1 MLLVQPGAAAFV
13 QQAVGI
19 ARALP
24 SARPAGVE
32 LSTFVAWHRGA
43 AAMVAALSV
52 ALLQSHHAAVG
63 SSSSSSSGRN
73 GTSGAAPPEAALRR
87 ELQAAAWE
95 VVDLVPHMARVLQ
108 VLSAERADVDDLA
121 SVCQNYAAA
130 VSLLGMQGVTLA
142 GIRSGSELAAWAAA
156 ADSAAR
162 LLPLLAQLNAGWQ
175 GLPEEAAFLLAKFLL
190 LSLTTGSSYLAYAWV
205 NSGVV
210 TRGTAA
216 CSGQPPAAHLAKQLC
231 RLHKSSC
238 SLAHWLWVEGNHALM
253 PGCFDAELCC
263 QLLEAVHWLM
273 LAAQDLLKTLGRQ
286 GEELGVS
293 RCVPVLCS
301 CCPGTLPHPA

>member
-1 MLLVQPGAAAFV
+1 MWCLNQVGGILAHPCMGPSVNMLLVQPGAAAFV

-63 SSSSSSSGRN
+63 SSSSSGRN

-216 CSGQPPAAHLAKQLC
+216 CSGQPPVATSP
-231 RLHKSSC
+231 SSC
-238 SLAHWLWVEGNHALM
+238 A
-253 PGCFDAELCC
+253 GCTRAAVPWRTGFGWKATTHSC
-263 QLLEAVHWLM
+263 QAASM
-273 LAAQDLLKTLGRQ
+273 LSCAASCWRQ
-286 GEELGVS
+286 STG
-293 RCVPVLCS
+293 
-301 CCPGTLPHPA
+301 